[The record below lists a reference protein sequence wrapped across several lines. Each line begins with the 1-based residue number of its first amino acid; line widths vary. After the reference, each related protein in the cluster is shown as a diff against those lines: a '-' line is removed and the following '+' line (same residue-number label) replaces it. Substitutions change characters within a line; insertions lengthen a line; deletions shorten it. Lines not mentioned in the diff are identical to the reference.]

1 MFDLFLSEWRRY
13 QILTLSAAFIHFALQ
28 LAAYLSGVRLL
39 DMNSS
44 DQISLALLYM
54 AATLLFSVMQLSSY
68 RPANRRIWLMHRPQS
83 RLAIFGGLALAGSAQ
98 IGLVIG
104 LPLMLTVLGTDLLTA
119 TSADLRHYL
128 AVLVVT
134 ELCLMA
140 WLVVA
145 AVLLGRMLVG
155 AASALL
161 PFLLLSHQAP
171 ASIELLCATLTLVLM
186 FMIAF
191 EGFKPDRHAPP
202 SGATNLIAA
211 VPLYLGTS
219 VVLVVASTFVLTVIE
234 RALGLDQII
243 WHVPAGGGLEE
254 VQKLEPKKRMQVRLS
269 LSNHPRREV
278 WQAQLTRTPLAFVGR
293 DYFDNPIRQQLSN
306 IYQPGPF
313 ITADRVHWRFDHDR
327 MLFTGVDMKTGRSQD
342 ARGLYG
348 EGDLTPFPAV
358 PYNGRHFDD
367 SKEFLLLPQLAL
379 QRDDRTM
386 NYHARI
392 ALEAPER
399 LVGLPKSIGDR
410 YYAFT
415 SKRLIVYQSNTENP
429 DALFLESYSVPLPN
443 WPSRMDQIEIAPL
456 PDATLISMAGSNY
469 DGAGPHYYQQ
479 KMLAVDQAGKVSVVQ
494 ETNFKLDI
502 GVNGFPSPMW
512 MISPVLMT
520 AALEYSRISSPEPF
534 SATAGRALRLPPSN
548 ARSVALALM
557 LASCAMAWL
566 WLRNRPPRFVAGW
579 MGACLMFGPA
589 GLATLMVLHPRPV
602 FLSKD

>member
-1 MFDLFLSEWRRY
+1 MIDLFLSEWRRFKS
-13 QILTLSAAFIHFALQ
+13 LALGAALFHIALQ
-28 LAAYLSGVRLL
+28 LAAYLGGVRLL
-39 DMNSS
+39 DMSSS
-44 DQISLALLYM
+44 DQMSLALLYM
-54 AATLLFSVMQLSSY
+54 AATLLFSVVQLSSY

-83 RLAIFGGLALAGSAQ
+83 RLAIFGGLALAGFAQ
-98 IGLVIG
+98 IGLAIG

-128 AVLVVT
+128 GVLVVT

-145 AVLLGRMLVG
+145 AVLLGRMLAG

-161 PFLLLSHQAP
+161 PFLLVSHHAP
-171 ASIELLCATLTLVLM
+171 AGIELLCATLTLGLI
-186 FMIAF
+186 FLIAF
-191 EGFKPDRHAPP
+191 EGFKPDRHVPP
-202 SGATNLIAA
+202 YGAANLIAA
-211 VPLYLGTS
+211 MPLFFGTS
-219 VVLVVASTFVLTVIE
+219 LILVVASTFVLTFIE
-234 RALGLDQII
+234 RALGVDPTV
-243 WHVPAGGGLEE
+243 WPVPASGSLDEIRE
-254 VQKLEPKKRMQVRLS
+254 MEPKKRMQARLA

-278 WQAQLTRTPLAFVGR
+278 WQEQLARTPLAFVGR

-327 MLFTGVDMKTGRSQD
+327 MLFTGVDTKTGRSQG

-348 EGDLTPFPAV
+348 EGDLTPFPAI
-358 PYNGRHFDD
+358 PYNGRRYDD
-367 SKEFLLLPQLAL
+367 SREFLLLPQLAL

-392 ALEAPER
+392 VLKAPER

-415 SKRLIVYQSNTENP
+415 SKRLIAYQSNTENP
-429 DALFLESYSVPLPN
+429 DGLLLESYGVPLPN

-456 PDATLISMAGSNY
+456 ADATLISMAGSNY
-469 DGAGPHYYQQ
+469 DGAGPHYYRQ
-479 KMLAVDQAGKVSVVQ
+479 KMIVVDQAGQVSVVQ
-494 ETNFKLDI
+494 ETNYKLDL

-512 MISPVLMT
+512 MISPVLLN
-520 AALEYSRISSPEPF
+520 AALEYGRITSPEPF
-534 SATAGRALRLPPSN
+534 SATTGRALQLPPSN

-579 MGACLMFGPA
+579 MGACLVFGPA
-589 GLATLMVLHPRPV
+589 GLATLMILHPRRGFV
-602 FLSKD
+602 GKD